1 MALLQSLTDLIHAS
15 EQMSVYVLFILLQVP
30 TVDSMEYSVVNSC
43 NYRTIQILGQQ
54 YSGTFGTEVTISA
67 SVVGGSGSVV
77 VTDNN
82 ITVTGLS
89 YTGSHTVRVVA
100 TSAVCPGV
108 DNSNTDVPVM
118 FNIRSEWNI
127 PPELFLYHTFNNL
140 LSNGTES
147 VDWIH

>member
-1 MALLQSLTDLIHAS
+1 M
-15 EQMSVYVLFILLQVP
+15 
-30 TVDSMEYSVVNSC
+30 
-43 NYRTIQILGQQ
+43 
-54 YSGTFGTEVTISA
+54 
-67 SVVGGSGSVV
+67 
-77 VTDNN
+77 
-82 ITVTGLS
+82 
-89 YTGSHTVRVVA
+89 A

-108 DNSNTDVPVM
+108 DNSNTDVSVM